1 MRTFLSTG
9 PEMNETSHD
18 LSRLRIDRDRPPPA
32 VGRALRWS
40 VIITVVAAAL
50 VVAFFLMLRAR
61 GGRTVEVAV
70 AQLVGA
76 GGGGASTGVTANGYV
91 VARTQASVSSKITGR
106 LEYLG
111 VEEGSV
117 VERGQ
122 IIARLESA
130 DYAASL
136 AQREAEEGT
145 ARASLLEA
153 EAERDQLQR
162 DVTRSRDLR
171 ARGLASDQETEQL
184 EMQLATAEARVN
196 RVRAQLEAAAA
207 AVGVARANLENT
219 YIRAPFSGTVL
230 RKDAEVGEVVAPAV
244 TGGGLTR
251 GAVVTMAD
259 LETLEVEVDVN
270 EAYIARIR
278 NGQPASIKLDAYP
291 DTSFRGRVRQVVPTA
306 DRQRATVEV
315 KVSILDKDPR
325 ILPEMGGTVEFLEE
339 EGNVQAAGPARVFV
353 PAAAVRDDAGRQIVW
368 VVADGRARRR
378 DVEAG
383 PVTGER
389 REIRSGVTAGE
400 QVVVAGHE
408 GLEDGTRVR
417 VAPR

>member
-1 MRTFLSTG
+1 
-9 PEMNETSHD
+9 MNQKSQD
-18 LSRLRIDRDRPPPA
+18 LSGLRIDRDRPPPG
-32 VGRALRWS
+32 VSRALRWS
-40 VIITVVAAAL
+40 VIIVIGTAAL
-50 VVAFFLMLRAR
+50 VVGFFYVLRGA
-61 GGRTVEVAV
+61 GGPAVEVAR
-70 AQLVGA
+70 AQLVGGS
-76 GGGGASTGVTANGYV
+76 GGTSTGVTANGYV

-117 VERGQ
+117 VEMGE

-130 DYAASL
+130 DYAAAL
-136 AQREAEEGT
+136 AQREAELGT
-145 ARASLLEA
+145 ARAGLLEA
-153 EAERDQLQR
+153 ETERDQLRR
-162 DVTRSRDLR
+162 DVARSRDLL
-171 ARGLASDQETEQL
+171 ARGLAPEQETEQL
-184 EMQLATAEARVN
+184 EAQLATAEARVN
-196 RVRAQLEAAAA
+196 RVRAQVDAAAA

-278 NGQPASIKLDAYP
+278 DGQAASIDLDAYP
-291 DTSFRGRVRQVVPTA
+291 DTSFGGRVRQVVPTA

-325 ILPEMGGTVEFLEE
+325 ILPEMGATVEFLEQTDE
-339 EGNVQAAGPARVFV
+339 ATPAAPARVFV

-368 VVADGRARRR
+368 VVTDGRVERRE
-378 DVEAG
+378 VEAG

-389 REIRSGVTAGE
+389 RELRSGVAAGE
-400 QVVVAGHE
+400 QVVVAGHQ

-417 VAPR
+417 IAPR